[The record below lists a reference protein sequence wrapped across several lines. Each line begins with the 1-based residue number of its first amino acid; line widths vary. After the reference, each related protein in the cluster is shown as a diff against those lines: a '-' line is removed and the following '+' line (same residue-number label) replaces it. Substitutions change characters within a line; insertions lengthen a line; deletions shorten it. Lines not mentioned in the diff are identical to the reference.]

1 MMQAVLLWLV
11 FLIAFLSLRHRMS
24 IARPNVLRNTTAMMI
39 VREEVINLI
48 MMTTMSMVL
57 LSLACVWVCV
67 CVLSALE

>member
-11 FLIAFLSLRHRMS
+11 FLIAFLSFRHRMS
-24 IARPNVLRNTTAMMI
+24 IAGRNVLRNTTAMMI

-57 LSLACVWVCV
+57 LSLACVCGCV